1 MGHKKSF
8 LVLVSLTKGIIII
21 SRWNASVEVVEV
33 SKVQGFFIALWVFT
47 LAFHPLTSLLGSFSI
62 PLSEDGDEG
71 TEPCEGLYLNVR
83 VSSFGLGIAARAASP
98 SKSQNPVCNRAGSS
112 VQWRLNLICAY

>member
-1 MGHKKSF
+1 M
-8 LVLVSLTKGIIII
+8 LYVS
-21 SRWNASVEVVEV
+21 
-33 SKVQGFFIALWVFT
+33 WVFT

-83 VSSFGLGIAARAASP
+83 VSSFRLGIAA
-98 SKSQNPVCNRAGSS
+98 
-112 VQWRLNLICAY
+112 